1 MAVFAGA
8 FDAKRINRVLF
19 GAWFEEDIY
28 DRFCGWVPR
37 LMRLFRRRI
46 PSAMRGRG
54 LIFVHVPRVAGTS
67 ICRALYGRIGTRHH
81 SMRYYRALDPAF
93 CAATPSF
100 ALLRD
105 PFDRF
110 ASAFFFIRAGGTPD
124 CRLARVFAE
133 QTAHIETVDDYLAFL
148 EGRADLDLDFTM
160 RPQSWFVCDQV
171 SGAPLVDELF
181 LYGEDDGRL
190 AAWLAQHGVGELPR
204 LNRAERTALLFT
216 PRQRRRIRRLYAG
229 DFALIESVRRRRHA
243 AESAWAIAAE

>member
-1 MAVFAGA
+1 MAIFLGLP
-8 FDAKRINRVLF
+8 DPKRVNRAIF

-28 DRFCGWVPR
+28 DRFCTGFPH
-37 LMRLFRRRI
+37 LMRAFRRRI
-46 PSAMRGRG
+46 PQAMRDRG

-67 ICRALYGRIGTRHH
+67 ICRALYGRVSTRHH

-124 CRLARVFAE
+124 CRLAGAFE
-133 QTAHIETVDDYLAFL
+133 ELTAHIETVDDYLDFL

-160 RPQSWFVCDQV
+160 RPQSWFVCDLAT
-171 SGAPLVDELF
+171 GTPLVDELF
-181 LYGEDDGRL
+181 LYGDDNGRL
-190 AAWLAQHGVGELPR
+190 AAWLARHGVGELPW

-216 PRQRRRIRRLYAG
+216 PRQRRRIERLYAG
-229 DFALIESVRRRRHA
+229 DFALIDSVRRQRCTVQTP
-243 AESAWAIAAE
+243 WAIAAE